1 MVFPNFII
9 FSHGKTVLV
18 GDDLLCHINSLLL
31 LKKTY
36 DSHTYLD
43 GEHDILDRILYIL
56 LSEDEY
62 DNGYDI
68 WQGKIDQSKT
78 TESKLKFGE
87 FFLATVMQ

>member
-1 MVFPNFII
+1 M
-9 FSHGKTVLV
+9 
-18 GDDLLCHINSLLL
+18 GDDQLCHLCSLLL

-43 GEHDILDRILYIL
+43 GEHEIQDRTLNILQSGD
-56 LSEDEY
+56 ED

-68 WQGKIDQSKT
+68 WQAKIDQSKT

-87 FFLATVMQ
+87 FFLATVIQ